1 MALFPAGS
9 FFAGTARELLAF
21 GCTDRDVDLLGS
33 ARCSVVWS
41 SRRTHS
47 VHMEGTGKRMN
58 TYQVD
63 YSFAYGMAS
72 AVIGICVILT
82 AWYAAKAWRKTHHG
96 AQIGRRWRKQ

>member
-1 MALFPAGS
+1 MAPFAAG
-9 FFAGTARELLAF
+9 FFAGTAPELQVFRSA
-21 GCTDRDVDLLGS
+21 DRDVDLLAS
-33 ARCSVVWS
+33 ARFSAVGS
-41 SRRTHS
+41 RRRTHS

-72 AVIGICVILT
+72 AVLGLCVMLT